1 MNLKHPLFS
10 LAALLV
16 FSTLSFAQS
25 STPAAQIHAL
35 DTAITARLRQTGVK
49 HETRRALLW
58 VEKDSLTQKEI
69 EDFGALVNRGIKDIE
84 NYTGIKFD
92 KKYYGTEKLEYFIS
106 SNSGI
111 SRGSTDSKP
120 YIYLDSVRVK
130 EKKVPYL
137 HETAHKLAYKSMEA
151 LWLAEGYATYV
162 QTYVVGQHGGYDFN
176 PHNVEK
182 ADIDQ
187 LARDVLKTELG
198 KKLLPLIGLDGIPA
212 KMNAEEREMFRPIFE
227 DRRVAAKAFYNLST
241 SFVKFLI
248 EKIGLKKLEKTFD
261 SADTQ
266 ANIRRITGRKVDD
279 WKADWLNSLAN

>member
-1 MNLKHPLFS
+1 LKLKHPLLS

-16 FSTLSFAQS
+16 FSTLSFAQGN
-25 STPAAQIHAL
+25 TPAAQIHAL
-35 DTAITARLRQTGVK
+35 DTAITDRLRQTGVK
-49 HETRRALLW
+49 HETERAILW

-69 EDFGALVNRGIKDIE
+69 EDFGALVNQGIKGIE

-92 KKYYGTEKLEYFIS
+92 KKYYGAEKLEYFIS

-111 SRGSTDSKP
+111 SRGSTDNKP

-162 QTYVVGQHGGYDFN
+162 QTYVVGQNGGYDFN

-198 KKLLPLIGLDGIPA
+198 KKLLPLVGLNGMPA
-212 KMNAEEREMFRPIFE
+212 KMNAEEREIFRPIFE
-227 DRRVAAKAFYNLST
+227 DRRVTAKAFYTLST

-248 EKIGLKKLEKTFD
+248 EKIGLKKLEKTFHP
-261 SADTQ
+261 ADTQ
-266 ANIRRITGRKVDD
+266 ANIRRITGKKVDD
-279 WKADWLNSLAN
+279 WKAEWLNSLAG